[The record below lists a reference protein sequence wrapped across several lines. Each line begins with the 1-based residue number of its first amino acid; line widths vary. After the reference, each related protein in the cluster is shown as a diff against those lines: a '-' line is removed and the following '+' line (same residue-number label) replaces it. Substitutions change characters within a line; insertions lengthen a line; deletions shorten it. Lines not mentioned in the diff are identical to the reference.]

1 MASIKKYPTAKG
13 HAWRVQ
19 YRSPDGKS
27 RTKRGFRTKNEAE
40 NWAAANATA
49 IATGGW
55 VDPQKSRITIHGLK
69 DQYFATKAH
78 LKPSSLRVMHASWD
92 NYIEPT
98 WGTTPITAIRRPD
111 VQAWVSAHAEHP
123 VVIRRALG
131 LLAGVLDMAV
141 DDGRIPMNH
150 ARGVTLPKKPEP
162 KRIYFTGPQLAALA
176 QEAGPHGLIILGL
189 GTVGLRWGELTGLQ
203 VGDIPT
209 TGRRFKV
216 TRSISWAAAGKYHV
230 VGLKNNESRVVAA
243 SEQVM
248 RGLRAVAENRD
259 SSEWLFGDGHT
270 PMKPPGHHSWFASA
284 VRKCLADGSIPARV
298 TPHGLRHVA
307 AGLLVASGA
316 SVKVVQRQLGHKSA
330 AVTLDRYADLFDDDL
345 DVVADAMDSVL
356 SGVVKMSSN
365 GSILR
370 VV

>member
-1 MASIKKYPTAKG
+1 M
-13 HAWRVQ
+13 R
-19 YRSPDGKS
+19 
-27 RTKRGFRTKNEAE
+27 
-40 NWAAANATA
+40 
-49 IATGGW
+49 
-55 VDPQKSRITIHGLK
+55 
-69 DQYFATKAH
+69 
-78 LKPSSLRVMHASWD
+78 ASWD

-98 WGTTPITAIRRPD
+98 WGPTPVTAVRRPD

-150 ARGVTLPKKPEP
+150 ARGVTLPRKPEP
-162 KRIYFTGPQLAALA
+162 KHVYFTGPQLAALA
-176 QEAGPHGLIILGL
+176 QESGPHGLIILVL
-189 GTVGLRWGELTGLQ
+189 GTVGLRWGEITGLQ
-203 VGDIPT
+203 VGDIPE
-209 TGRRFKV
+209 TGKRFRV
-216 TRSISWAAAGKYHV
+216 TRSISWGKAGVYHTV
-230 VGLKNNESRVVAA
+230 SLKNSESRVVAA

-248 RGLRAVAENRD
+248 CGLRAKARGRD
-259 SSEWLFGDGHT
+259 STEWLFGDGHT

-316 SVKVVQRQLGHKSA
+316 SVKVVQRQLGNKSA

-370 VV
+370 VI